1 MQHDLAFLDG
11 KRKRAEAA
19 ALRAVQR
26 LDGVGI
32 GLTLIGSKVTPDITV
47 HPLDIAN
54 PHYRICSI
62 LSQNADNSLNT
73 LGVHDRM
80 ALIRHYPPKQE

>member
-1 MQHDLAFLDG
+1 VQRDLAFLDG
-11 KRKRAEAA
+11 KLKRAEATVF
-19 ALRAVQR
+19 RA
-26 LDGVGI
+26 
-32 GLTLIGSKVTPDITV
+32 V

-54 PHYRICSI
+54 PHYRTCSI